1 MKAIIMAG
9 GEGTRLRP
17 LTCDCPKPMMRLM
30 DRPVMEYALALL
42 RRHGVAE
49 AAATLGY
56 LPERISDYFGDGARF
71 DISLSYYTERTPLGT
86 AGGVKKARDF
96 LDETFCVLSGDGV
109 TDADLSAALA
119 YHREKGAKATMILKR
134 VANPMAYGL
143 VMTDTNGRITRFY
156 EKPGWGEV
164 VSDAVNTGIYILE
177 PEVLDLVPEGPYD
190 FGRELFPRMAQEG
203 GLFGFVTE
211 GYWCDIGDV
220 EAYLMVC
227 RDALDGKI
235 DLPGLAAGVHPDAII
250 HEDAKIEQPCFIGA
264 GAVIGKNAKVGAHSV
279 IGAGAR
285 VDDYASI
292 KRGVLWREAQLL
304 SGAEARGC
312 VLARGAVLGVCA
324 RAFEN
329 CVIGAGAVLGTDAE
343 LLPGISVWPGKRVPD
358 ATIPDANVIWGWA
371 NQTGCF
377 QMGAMRAKGPM
388 EALRAAQAYTALKKP
403 REVLLARAPSAVAA
417 AIWHGCASGLMAQG
431 ARVLDA
437 GVCTEP
443 QLRYALGLMRVD
455 GALLAGSSF
464 VTPFAADGCAL
475 SLADQRALCS
485 LLSRQDY
492 PQPFSGITHP
502 VTQSGRSEHAYVA
515 MLASAFL
522 AEPKKAPPVAVYAA
536 DPYLLSLAERAFQRA
551 GVLVRAEWEEEMME
565 LGKGEIGVWLSDDG
579 GCATFSF
586 GEQKLSEPETQ
597 MLAAWVNLERG
608 EAELVAGM
616 QTTRAIGDLAEKYG
630 ARVRY
635 AGAARPVW
643 ERALAEGYPGQ
654 FRIATDGIYFALAAI
669 SALTAQE
676 TALEQ
681 WAAGMPHVHRM
692 TRSVHLDDEMRG
704 KVLRTLAEREKD
716 IESEGGLWV
725 RRENGWAWI
734 APDETRPE
742 CHILTEATN
751 AEFATE
757 LCDFFETTLKKA
769 IQEAGDATTNPS

>member
-9 GEGTRLRP
+9 GAGTRLRP
-17 LTCDCPKPMMRLM
+17 LTCDCPKPMMRLI

-42 RRHGVAE
+42 KRHGVGE

-56 LPERISDYFGDGARF
+56 LPERISGYFGDGAQFGIALR
-71 DISLSYYTERTPLGT
+71 YYTERTPLGT

-109 TDADLSAALA
+109 TDADLTEALSF
-119 YHREKGAKATMILKR
+119 HRAHAAKATMILKR

-143 VMTDTNGRITRFY
+143 VMSDADGRITRFY

-190 FGRELFPRMAQEG
+190 FGRELFPRMATEG
-203 GLFGFVTE
+203 GLFGFVTD

-235 DLPGLAAGVHPDAII
+235 NLPGLKAGIDQGASVHA
-250 HEDAKIEQPCFIGA
+250 EAEVEKPCYIGA
-264 GAVIGKNAKVGAHSV
+264 GAVVGKGAKIGAHSV
-279 IGAGAR
+279 IGAGA
-285 VDDYASI
+285 VT
-292 KRGVLWREAQLL
+292 
-304 SGAEARGC
+304 
-312 VLARGAVLGVCA
+312 
-324 RAFEN
+324 
-329 CVIGAGAVLGTDAE
+329 GTDAE
-343 LLPGISVWPGKRVPD
+343 LMPGISVWPGKKVPD
-358 ATIPDANVIWGWA
+358 ATIPDANVIWGWVG
-371 NQTGCF
+371 QTACF

-388 EALRAAQAYTALKKP
+388 EALRAAQAYAAQKRP
-403 REVLLARAPSAVAA
+403 QEVLLARAPSAVAA

-455 GALLAGSSF
+455 GALLAGAEY

-475 SLADQRALCS
+475 SLSDQRALCS

-502 VTQSGRSEHAYVA
+502 VTPSGRSEHAYVA
-515 MLASAFL
+515 MLATAFT
-522 AEPKKAPPVAVYAA
+522 ADPKHAPNAAVYAA

-551 GVLVRAEWEEEMME
+551 GLTVRAEWEEELME
-565 LGKGEIGVWLSDDG
+565 LDTGEIGVWLSDDG
-579 GCATFSF
+579 GHATFSW
-586 GEQKLSEPETQ
+586 GTTKLSEPETQ
-597 MLAAWVNLERG
+597 LMAAWVNLERG
-608 EAELVAGM
+608 EPDLICGM
-616 QTTRAIGDLAEKYG
+616 QMTRAIEELADRYDAQVK
-630 ARVRY
+630 Y

-643 ERALAEGYPGQ
+643 ERALAEEKPAQ
-654 FRIATDGIYFALAAI
+654 FRIATDGIYFALATI
-669 SALTAQE
+669 SALTARE
-676 TALEQ
+676 TTLES
-681 WAAGMPHVHRM
+681 WAADMPHVHRM

-704 KVLRTLAEREKD
+704 RVLRTLAEHEKD
-716 IESEGGLWV
+716 IESEGGLWM
-725 RRENGWAWI
+725 RRKDGWAWI

-742 CHILTEATN
+742 CHIVTEATN
-751 AEFATE
+751 AEFASE
-757 LCDFFETTLKKA
+757 LCDFFETTLKKT
-769 IQEAGDATTNPS
+769 IEESKK